1 MMKRKK
7 FPKLL
12 KWDRIT
18 LKTTSL
24 SFKQAEKDFHL
35 MDKNREFLLPRFDY
49 MENMNIP
56 ENQFDNLSYAV
67 GEVKKWNR
75 GDYSIYLWKSY
86 IWNISVRIDNSANK
100 SCEIFY
106 RLDSDY
112 YRKWYMKEALQLL
125 EKEIF
130 ENQNINRIFV
140 QIEKRNNN
148 SIKFIESCG
157 YVYEWEWREV
167 YYSNY
172 FKDFWNMVYF
182 SKLKSEYAKS

>member
-1 MMKRKK
+1 MKRKK
-7 FPKLL
+7 FPKSL

-18 LKTTSL
+18 LKTTTL
-24 SFKQAEKDFHL
+24 SFEQAEKDFQL
-35 MDKNREFLLPRFDY
+35 MNKNREFLSPRFDY

-75 GDYSIYLWKSY
+75 GDYSIYLWKLY
-86 IWNISVRIDNSANK
+86 IWNISVRIDDSANK

-125 EKEIF
+125 EKEVF
-130 ENQNINRIFV
+130 ENQGINRIFV
-140 QIEKRNNN
+140 QIEKRNVN
-148 SIKFIESCG
+148 SIKFIENCG
-157 YVYEWEWREV
+157 YVCEWEWREV

-182 SKLKSEYAKS
+182 SKLKSKYTKS